1 MIDISELEVF
11 FININNYLENPLA
24 KECLEENLKRLKGA
38 KINILSEKNEEVE
51 YLREIL
57 LNNRANTS
65 FREKFLCYFCDY
77 IKLYYLLNT
86 DSKYC
91 LYIDL
96 DNIINVDSIKFI
108 LENPNSYYLDYL
120 GYSSIIYS
128 SNENKDKFFEV
139 FNYMMNLGYTG
150 YCELSGDKIFDKFF
164 TKKDRVLI
172 YDKNYSISWKK
183 ILQENKAIYINSR
196 IKQELGVIEEN
207 DKNR

>member
-11 FININNYLENPLA
+11 FINVNNYLENPLA

-77 IKLYYLLNT
+77 IKLYYLLSS
-86 DSKYC
+86 DSRYC

-96 DNIINVDSIKFI
+96 DTIISDESIQFI
-108 LENPNSYYLDYL
+108 LNNPNSFYIEKHGCSNLIYLDKD
-120 GYSSIIYS
+120 
-128 SNENKDKFFEV
+128 NKEEAERIFKI
-139 FNYMMNLGYTG
+139 MMNLGVYEYFKLKGDFYTG
-150 YCELSGDKIFDKFF
+150 SLIEEKY
-164 TKKDRVLI
+164 KKLFH
-172 YDKNYSISWKK
+172 KLHS
-183 ILQENKAIYINSR
+183 NKASNAYMIKR
-196 IKQELGVIEEN
+196 IPNADLITQARMRLSK
-207 DKNR
+207 

>member
-1 MIDISELEVF
+1 MIKISELEVF
-11 FININNYLENPLA
+11 FLNEYNYLEKNEKA
-24 KECLEENLKRLKGA
+24 KELLNKNINKLKGA
-38 KINILSEKNEEVE
+38 KIKIITEKEIDIFSFLEKDNQIPLSF
-51 YLREIL
+51 Y
-57 LNNRANTS
+57 
-65 FREKFLCYFCDY
+65 CDY
-77 IKLYYLLNT
+77 IKYYYLLNS
-86 DSKYC
+86 DLRYC

-128 SNENKDKFFEV
+128 SKENKDKFFEV